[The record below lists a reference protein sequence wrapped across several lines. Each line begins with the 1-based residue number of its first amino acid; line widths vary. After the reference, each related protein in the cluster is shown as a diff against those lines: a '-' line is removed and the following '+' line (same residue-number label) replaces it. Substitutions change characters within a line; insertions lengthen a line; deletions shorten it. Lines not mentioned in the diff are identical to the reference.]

1 MKCAKC
7 NRETDAS
14 APQCPNCGLGTD
26 GEQQVRC
33 PECGSAQISAVR
45 KTYDP
50 GCGCLGLLIFGW
62 WGMLLGLLGAGD
74 VELVCN
80 RCGAAG
86 RRASLPTPGTG
97 SAAAGCCCCFC

>member
-50 GCGCLGLLIFGW
+50 
-62 WGMLLGLLGAGD
+62 
-74 VELVCN
+74 
-80 RCGAAG
+80 
-86 RRASLPTPGTG
+86 
-97 SAAAGCCCCFC
+97 